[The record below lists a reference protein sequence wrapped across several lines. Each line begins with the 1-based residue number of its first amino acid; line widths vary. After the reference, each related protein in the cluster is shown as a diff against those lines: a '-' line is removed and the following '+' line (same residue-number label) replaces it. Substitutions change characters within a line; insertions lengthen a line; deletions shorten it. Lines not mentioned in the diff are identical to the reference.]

1 MCIWHPCFKVEMP
14 QDRVT
19 S

>member
-14 QDRVT
+14 QDRIT